1 MPGGPAR
8 TTLALLAILGVL
20 PGSADAVGQGSPG
33 KVATVAAGGPVR
45 IWDPVAGA
53 KDPAA
58 GWTTIAEKGSAGVTE
73 GSVSLISRPQW
84 SRDGTRLVFTQAAP
98 DPGDVPEGQPVPY
111 TQTSIYLYTVATRT
125 VARLTT
131 PDPSLVDKNPD
142 DDRQVGHVVSDAAP
156 TFSPDGT
163 TVAFVRSVRAEPD
176 DELKPHDGMQVW
188 TVPAGGG
195 QPARRTSLGEDSA
208 LSALQ
213 WIPGT
218 QDLLAVQF
226 TPDGVDGARVARI
239 SLGGG
244 AAPIANTSDTAPF
257 GLDVSPDGRLFTYT
271 GLTGSGFRAH
281 VRPLSGGPDIAAFD
295 VPDFPTFS
303 PTGNGIL
310 SQGCI
315 DERCGLVEKYAFET
329 ETARDIPEGETEQLV
344 LAGYSSQSTIMDVQ
358 PQQLPI
364 VFLPGFLGSVIA
376 CGDDSLWPG
385 EFATL
390 PEPLD
395 MQLAP
400 DGITNT
406 GCSGTKATG
415 EPVRRVAG
423 LDIYAGVSDYIAERF
438 GDRAAVL
445 GWDWR
450 KRPQE
455 TLLEL
460 DAKIDELLARD
471 GLGKR
476 QGVGRAVLWGHSY
489 GGMLI
494 RTYLAT
500 MRPEKVARVLT
511 LGTPYWGSPKAIFPL
526 AFGVETPLDGPGL
539 DLFFRNREL
548 KQLARNL
555 GGLYQLLPS
564 PRLGSWLT
572 VDGRAQP
579 VGSVLAGLGAN
590 TSLFAEAQG
599 YHRGIYDG
607 FFDNGGRIDVRAVV
621 GTGEASIGS
630 VDLRPRPKGTDGVGV
645 GWVNGDAT
653 VPAKSAMQ
661 GPGGKTKPLGDQVH
675 MQFTC
680 GVEHVALANDEG
692 ILRAYT
698 DWLDFGAVPGA
709 LKRAPC
715 PFTANELEFT
725 PGTLGAEDPGQ
736 ARAAAADMTLAQ
748 AEQAGLAQVVEGG
761 GRVRVLTNPR
771 QPVRLRLRLRR
782 AVFTSRALPRGATL
796 TYGPVSGTVRIAPG
810 ARGKPPAVTV
820 GGRRVKPR
828 RIRGG
833 RRPTAAKPLGPL
845 RFTSAPRWAGTAIVA
860 RVRVPSAGTLVS
872 SARVGDVK
880 VASSRSRAAR
890 AGVVGVR
897 VTLPVRLQ
905 VPVVL
910 RVVLRGRGGGRRTV
924 SAPL

>member
-1 MPGGPAR
+1 MAVGPAR
-8 TTLALLAILGVL
+8 TAVALLAILGAL
-20 PGSADAVGQGSPG
+20 PASAGAVGQGSPG

-58 GWTTIAEKGSAGVTE
+58 GWTTIAEKSSGGPNDLATGALTK
-73 GSVSLISRPQW
+73 PQW
-84 SRDGTRLVFTQAAP
+84 SPDGTRLVFTQAAP

-111 TQTSIYLYTVATRT
+111 TQSSIYLYTVATGAVT
-125 VARLTT
+125 RLTT
-131 PDPSLVDKNPD
+131 PAASHVDKNPD
-142 DDRQVGHVVSDAAP
+142 DMLTVGHVVSDFAP
-156 TFSPDGT
+156 TFSPDGA
-163 TVAFVRSVRAEPD
+163 TVAFVRNVKAEQD

-195 QPARRTSLGEDSA
+195 TASRRTSLGEDSV
-208 LSALQ
+208 LFMLQ

-218 QDLLAVQF
+218 QELLAAQGTDSGGIQV
-226 TPDGVDGARVARI
+226 ARVG
-239 SLGGG
+239 LGGG
-244 AAPIANTSDTAPF
+244 VTAIPGTDGISPPG
-257 GLDVSPDGRLFTYT
+257 GLDVSPDGKLFTYVSL
-271 GLTGSGFRAH
+271 GGSSFRAH
-281 VRPLSGGPDIAAFD
+281 VRPLSGGPDVAAFD
-295 VPDFPTFS
+295 VPDFPAFS

-310 SQGCI
+310 SQGCV
-315 DERCGLVEKYAFET
+315 DGRCGLVEKYAFAT
-329 ETARDIPEGETEQLV
+329 ETARDLRQGETERLA
-344 LAGYSSQSTIMDVQ
+344 LAGYSSQSTVMDVQ
-358 PQQLPI
+358 PQQLPV

-376 CGDDSLWPG
+376 CGSDSLWPG
-385 EFATL
+385 EFATTPDAL
-390 PEPLD
+390 K

-406 GCSGTKATG
+406 GCGATKATG

-423 LDIYAGVSDYIAERF
+423 LDIYAGVSDYIAGRF

-476 QGVGRAVLWGHSY
+476 QGVGRVVLWGHSY

-494 RTYLAT
+494 RTYLAE
-500 MRPEKVARVLT
+500 MNPEKVARVLT

-526 AFGVETPLDGPGL
+526 AFGVETPVDGPGL
-539 DLFFRNREL
+539 DLFFANRDL

-572 VDGRAQP
+572 VDGRPEP

-590 TSLFAEAQG
+590 PRLFAEAQG
-599 YHRGIYDG
+599 YHQRIYDR
-607 FFDNGGRIDVRAVV
+607 FDDGEGRIDVRAVV
-621 GTGEASIGS
+621 GTGEATIGS

-653 VPAKSAMQ
+653 VPSRSAMQ
-661 GPGGKTKPLGDQVH
+661 GAGGVADPLH
-675 MQFTC
+675 IQFTC
-680 GVEHVALANDEG
+680 GVEHVALANDED

-698 DWLDFGAVPGA
+698 DWIDFGAIPAA
-709 LKRAPC
+709 LRRKPC

-725 PGTLGAEDPGQ
+725 PGTLGAEDPAA
-736 ARAAAADMTLAQ
+736 ARAAAAAMTLAE
-748 AEQAGLAQVVEGG
+748 AERAGLAQVVEGG
-761 GRVRVLTNPR
+761 GRVRVLTTPR
-771 QPVRLRLRLRR
+771 QPVSLRLNLRR
-782 AVFTSRALPRGATL
+782 AVFTSRALPKGPTL
-796 TYGPVSGTVRIAPG
+796 TYGPVSGSVRITPG
-810 ARGKPPAVTV
+810 ARGRPPVVSA
-820 GGRRVKPR
+820 GGRRLKPR
-828 RIRGG
+828 GGKGG
-833 RRPTAAKPLGPL
+833 RRPAAARPLGPL
-845 RFTSAPRWAGTAIVA
+845 RFVAAPRWAGTAIVA
-860 RVRVPSAGTLVS
+860 RVRVPAAGTLRNSV
-872 SARVGDVK
+872 RVNGVK
-880 VASSRSRAAR
+880 IAASRTTAAR
-890 AGVVGVR
+890 RGVVAVR
-897 VTLPVRLQ
+897 VALPVRLQ

-910 RVVLRGRGGGRRTV
+910 RVELRTRGGARRTI
-924 SAPL
+924 SAPV